1 MAYVNIHVSRHLKV
15 ELMWATDKWPQVISY
30 VKQLTNLLLQ
40 KFAFSENQTFLH
52 KFYTTKNWNHTV
64 KGNILGKCIHGSFGD
79 FNLVAWRIS

>member
-40 KFAFSENQTFLH
+40 KFAFSENQTF
-52 KFYTTKNWNHTV
+52 
-64 KGNILGKCIHGSFGD
+64 
-79 FNLVAWRIS
+79 